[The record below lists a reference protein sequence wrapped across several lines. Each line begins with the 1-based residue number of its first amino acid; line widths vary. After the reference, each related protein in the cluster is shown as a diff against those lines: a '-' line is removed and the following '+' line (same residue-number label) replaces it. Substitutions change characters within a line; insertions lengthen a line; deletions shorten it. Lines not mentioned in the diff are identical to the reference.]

1 VTGFPLIAE
10 IKTRRGSHR
19 AKLPPTGRGGKHGR
33 SAQGQGGARF
43 RGWIERPR
51 LGQRQGDGGALAR
64 EGAKVLAADINR
76 DAALETKRIIDGEG
90 GSCKAVSADVSQADD
105 VSAMVSA
112 CIAAFGRIDVLH
124 NNVGIVE
131 VGGPVETTEESW
143 DRVNDVNLKSM
154 FLTCKQVL
162 PHMEHQGKGAIVNLA
177 SVSGIRWLGVPY
189 ISYAATKAAVIQFTR
204 VIALQYARFGIR
216 ANSILPGM
224 MNTPMVHAP
233 EVVAAYGGSAEE
245 MVRRRDTQCPM
256 GRMGDAWDVAYAAL
270 FLASDEAKY
279 ITRHRAGRRWRSDG
293 QLRLRLRAAEHRRSR
308 RQPLSLW
315 RYSQVR
321 GRSNQNDLDQS

>member
-1 VTGFPLIAE
+1 MADRLKEKVALVSGA
-10 IKTRRGSHR
+10 GSSG
-19 AKLPPTGRGGKHGR
+19 PGWGNGK
-33 SAQGQGGARF
+33 ATAVLF
-43 RGWIERPR
+43 
-51 LGQRQGDGGALAR
+51 AR
-64 EGAKVLAADINR
+64 EGARVLAADINL
-76 DAALETKRIIDGEG
+76 DAAVETKRIIEGEG
-90 GSCKAVSADVSQADD
+90 GVCEAVAGNVSLAHN
-105 VSAMVSA
+105 VAAMVDA

-131 VGGPVETTEESW
+131 VGGPVETTEDSW

-162 PHMEHQGKGAIVNLA
+162 PHMERQGKGAIVNIA

-204 VIALQYARFGIR
+204 VIALQYARSGLR

-233 EVVAAYGGSAEE
+233 GVIAAYGGSAEE
-245 MVRRRDTQCPM
+245 MVRRRDEQCPM

-279 ITRHRAGRRWRSDG
+279 ITGTVLVVDG
-293 QLRLRLRAAEHRRSR
+293 GLT
-308 RQPLSLW
+308 
-315 RYSQVR
+315 V
-321 GRSNQNDLDQS
+321 NCV

>member
-1 VTGFPLIAE
+1 MGDRLKDKVALVSGA
-10 IKTRRGSHR
+10 GSSG
-19 AKLPPTGRGGKHGR
+19 PGWGNGK
-33 SAQGQGGARF
+33 ATAVLF
-43 RGWIERPR
+43 
-51 LGQRQGDGGALAR
+51 AR
-64 EGAKVLAADINR
+64 EGAKVIAPDINR

-90 GSCKAVSADVSQADD
+90 GICEAVSADVSRADD

-143 DRVNDVNLKSM
+143 DHVNNVNLKSM

-162 PHMEHQGKGAIVNLA
+162 PHMEHQAKGAIVNLA

-204 VIALQYARFGIR
+204 VIALQYARSGIR

-245 MVRRRDTQCPM
+245 MVRRRDEQCPM

-279 ITRHRAGRRWRSDG
+279 ITGTELIVDG
-293 QLRLRLRAAEHRRSR
+293 GLT
-308 RQPLSLW
+308 
-315 RYSQVR
+315 V
-321 GRSNQNDLDQS
+321 NCV

>member
-1 VTGFPLIAE
+1 MGDRLSEKVALVTGA
-10 IKTRRGSHR
+10 GSSG
-19 AKLPPTGRGGKHGR
+19 PGWGNGK
-33 SAQGQGGARF
+33 ATAVLF
-43 RGWIERPR
+43 
-51 LGQRQGDGGALAR
+51 AR
-64 EGAKVLAADINR
+64 EGAKVLAADINH
-76 DAALETKRIIDGEG
+76 DAAVETKRIIESEG
-90 GSCKAVSADVSQADD
+90 GICEAVAGSVSLARDVTT
-105 VSAMVSA
+105 MVDA
-112 CIAAFGRIDVLH
+112 CIAAFGRVDVLH

-162 PHMEHQGKGAIVNLA
+162 PHMERQGKGAIVNIA

-204 VIALQYARFGIR
+204 VIALQYARSGIR

-224 MNTPMVHAP
+224 MNTPMVHAA
-233 EVVAAYGGSAEE
+233 EVIAAYGGSAEE
-245 MVRRRDTQCPM
+245 MVRRRDEQCPM

-279 ITRHRAGRRWRSDG
+279 ITGTELVVDG
-293 QLRLRLRAAEHRRSR
+293 GLT
-308 RQPLSLW
+308 
-315 RYSQVR
+315 V
-321 GRSNQNDLDQS
+321 NCV